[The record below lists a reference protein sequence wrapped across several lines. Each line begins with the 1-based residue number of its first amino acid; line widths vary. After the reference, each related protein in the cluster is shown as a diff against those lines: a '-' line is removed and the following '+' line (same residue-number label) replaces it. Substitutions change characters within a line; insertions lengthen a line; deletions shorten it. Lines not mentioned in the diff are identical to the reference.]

1 MNKLEQIWEDNF
13 NLIYTDGH
21 GVFIPQLFARGMRD
35 TVFEQQSDSVKEAI
49 TNLKKEDSNE
59 DEFYWEDWETIL
71 NGYVW
76 KDSDCKYSLYQNG
89 DLWQINDTYLE
100 SLPDVEIDALWEYI
114 A

>member
-1 MNKLEQIWEDNF
+1 MEL
-13 NLIYTDGH
+13 LITDATGIY
-21 GVFIPQLFARGMRD
+21 IPQAFCAGLKEKVIELQTEEVKKCISALA
-35 TVFEQQSDSVKEAI
+35 EQDSVYNYKH
-49 TNLKKEDSNE
+49 
-59 DEFYWEDWETIL
+59 YWEDWETIL

-76 KDSDCKYSLYQNG
+76 RDSDCKYSLYQNG